1 MERMRYPACPVFFE
15 EIDENRVMESEFAHS
30 MLLDLRM
37 SYVVMI
43 LFSALLSIG
52 LGAIR
57 HVPAPPY
64 RNLFYDYYM
73 IWSPLAQKVLAVAA
87 IALAVIAWCHLK
99 WAKREKLVK
108 ERILRSKY
116 FMGKAGSTLLMALPD
131 HFDHGRIESYPESIW
146 LYDEAHLLAYLKK
159 LELDTARFPGPMP
172 VCGECV
178 YRKTDKQQEKIQSIH
193 EIRERAERKTVR
205 GMNQK
210 DMVDKAV
217 PRYGLDALKQ
227 TAWKEACFFQFVMG
241 NQKFFQK
248 DGLKH
253 YHMVTE
259 PWPFEF

>member
-1 MERMRYPACPVFFE
+1 MERMGYPACPVFFE
-15 EIDENRVMESEFAHS
+15 EIDEKRVLESEFVHS

-52 LGAIR
+52 LGVIR

-87 IALAVIAWCHLK
+87 IALAVIAWFHLK
-99 WAKREKLVK
+99 WVKREKIVK

-131 HFDHGRIESYPESIW
+131 HFHHGRIESYPESIW

-172 VCGECV
+172 VCGE
-178 YRKTDKQQEKIQSIH
+178 
-193 EIRERAERKTVR
+193 RA
-205 GMNQK
+205 
-210 DMVDKAV
+210 DKAV

-248 DGLKH
+248 NGLKY

>member
-1 MERMRYPACPVFFE
+1 MRYPACPVFFE
-15 EIDENRVMESEFAHS
+15 EIDENRVMESEFAHG

-37 SYVVMI
+37 SYVVAI
-43 LFSALLSIG
+43 LFSALLSVG

-57 HVPAPPY
+57 HIPAPPY

-73 IWSPLAQKVLAVAA
+73 IWSPLVQKVLAVTA
-87 IALAVIAWCHLK
+87 IALAVMAWFHLK
-99 WAKREKLVK
+99 WVNREKIVK
-108 ERILRSKY
+108 EQILRSKY

-131 HFDHGRIESYPESIW
+131 HFHHGRIESYPESIW
-146 LYDEAHLLAYLKK
+146 LYDEVHLLAYLKK
-159 LELDTARFPGPMP
+159 LELDTAKFPGPMP
-172 VCGECV
+172 VCG
-178 YRKTDKQQEKIQSIH
+178 K
-193 EIRERAERKTVR
+193 RAD
-205 GMNQK
+205 Q
-210 DMVDKAV
+210 AV

>member
-15 EIDENRVMESEFAHS
+15 EIDENRVMESEFAHG

-37 SYVVMI
+37 SYVVAI
-43 LFSALLSIG
+43 LFSALLSVG
-52 LGAIR
+52 LGALR

-64 RNLFYDYYM
+64 RNPFYEHYM
-73 IWSPLAQKVLAVAA
+73 IWSPLVQKVLAVAA
-87 IALAVIAWCHLK
+87 IALAVIAWFHLK
-99 WAKREKLVK
+99 WVKRENIVK
-108 ERILRSKY
+108 KRILRSKY

-131 HFDHGRIESYPESIW
+131 HFRHGRIASYPESIW
-146 LYDEAHLLAYLKK
+146 LYDEAHLQAYLKK
-159 LELDTARFPGPMP
+159 LESDTAKFPGPMP
-172 VCGECV
+172 VCGKWGC
-178 YRKTDKQQEKIQSIH
+178 RKTDKQQEKIQSIH
-193 EIRERAERKTVR
+193 EIREHAERKTVR
-205 GMNQK
+205 GMKQK
-210 DMVDKAV
+210 DMADKDV

-259 PWPFEF
+259 PWPFEL